1 VARLDP
7 HSFSDS
13 EQAVTQRIDL
23 SLRVDFAQRV
33 LTGDAVLRFR
43 EASAGPLDLD
53 TRDLRIAAVETLDGA
68 PIQHDLAAPERILG
82 ARMRVQLPPGSHAI
96 RIRYSTSPAASA
108 LQWLDPSQT
117 AGGQQPFLYSQCQ
130 PIHARSLAPLQDT
143 ARIRVRVGAR
153 FTVSEHLRALMGA
166 ASLGRESL
174 GSGEAVDI
182 FEMPQPIPPYLLA
195 FAIGD
200 VASRQ
205 LSDRSAVWAERSVAD
220 AAAWEFE
227 GVETMLSEAERLFG
241 RYEWERYDVLVMP
254 PSFPFGGME
263 NPRLTFV
270 TPSVLAGDRSLVNVI
285 AHELAHAWTGNLVSN
300 ATLDHFWLNEGFTVY
315 AERRILEALEG
326 PEAAELHAAIGLHE
340 LEVSL
345 QRFANRPEL
354 TRLRTN
360 MAGVDPDEAYSTVP
374 YEKGYLF
381 LRRLEELCGREKW
394 DRFLRAYL
402 EKFRFQSIVTDDF
415 LRLLRERLPGL
426 AERAGAKRWIDE
438 PGLPDDAPRPRSSRL
453 DELRRMASKVAEGV
467 LPDENTAV
475 RMNPTELLVFLQ
487 ALPELTPDVCNQL
500 DALLGISRRRSLDL
514 RHTFVLTQLR
524 AGVPEGREGARRV
537 LRESGR
543 MKYLR
548 PLYTELARRP
558 QTRALAREI
567 YEEARASY
575 HPIARTVVE
584 SILG

>member
-7 HSFSDS
+7 HSFADS
-13 EQAVTQRIDL
+13 EQAVTERIDL

-33 LTGDAVLRFR
+33 LTGGAVLRFR

-53 TRDLRIAAVETLDGA
+53 TRDLRIAAVETLEGA
-68 PIQHDLAAPERILG
+68 PVRYELGASERILG
-82 ARMRVQLPPGSHAI
+82 ARMRVHLPAGSRAV
-96 RIRYSTSPAASA
+96 RIRYSTSPQASA
-108 LQWLDPSQT
+108 LQWLSPSQT
-117 AGGQQPFLYSQCQ
+117 AGGQHPFLYSQCQ

-143 ARIRVRVGAR
+143 ARIRIRVGGR
-153 FTVSEHLRALMGA
+153 FTVPEHLRALMGA
-166 ASLGRESL
+166 ASLGREQS
-174 GSGEAVDI
+174 GTGEAVDV
-182 FEMPQPIPPYLLA
+182 FEMPQPIPPYLVA
-195 FAIGD
+195 FAVGD

-227 GVETMLSEAERLFG
+227 AVEMMLAQAERLFG
-241 RYEWERYDVLVMP
+241 PYEWERYDVLVMP

-300 ATLDHFWLNEGFTVY
+300 ATLEHFWLNEGFTVY

-326 PEAAELHAAIGLHE
+326 PDAAELHAAIGLHE
-340 LEVSL
+340 LQVSL

-354 TRLRTN
+354 TRLRTE

-381 LRRLEELCGREKW
+381 LRRLEELCGRERW
-394 DRFLRAYL
+394 DRFLRTYL

-415 LRLLRERLPGL
+415 LRLLRERLPGV

-438 PGLPDDAPRPRSSRL
+438 PGLPDDAPRPRSARL
-453 DELRRMASKVAEGV
+453 DELRQMAGRAAEGV

-487 ALPELTPDVCNQL
+487 ALPELTPDVCGQL
-500 DALLGISRRRSLDL
+500 DALLGLSRRRSLDI
-514 RHTFVLTQLR
+514 RHTFVLVQLR
-524 AGVPEGREGARRV
+524 AGVPEGREAARRV

>member
-1 VARLDP
+1 MARLDP
-7 HSFSDS
+7 HSFA
-13 EQAVTQRIDL
+13 EAGQPITERIDL
-23 SLRVDFAQRV
+23 SLRVDFGRHV
-33 LTGDAVLRFR
+33 LSGEAILRFR
-43 EASAGPLDLD
+43 EPSSGPIDLD
-53 TRDLRIAAVETLDGA
+53 TRDLRIDAAETHDGA
-68 PIQHDLAAPERILG
+68 PLRYELSSPEPILG
-82 ARMRVQLPPGSHAI
+82 ARMRVHLPPGTRSI
-96 RIRYSTSPAASA
+96 RIRYATGPNASA
-108 LQWLDPSQT
+108 LQWLEPSQT
-117 AGGQQPFLYSQCQ
+117 AGGQHPYLYSQCQ
-130 PIHARSLAPLQDT
+130 PIHARSIAPLQDT

-153 FTVSEHLRALMGA
+153 FTVPAHLRALMA
-166 ASLGRESL
+166 AAPMGRE
-174 GSGEAVDI
+174 GSSGGDAVDV
-182 FEMPQPIPPYLLA
+182 FDMPQPIPPYLIA
-195 FAIGD
+195 FAVGD
-200 VASRQ
+200 LDSRR
-205 LSDRSAVWAERSVAD
+205 LSPRSGVWAERSVAD

-227 GVETMLSEAERLFG
+227 RVETMLHAAEELFG
-241 RYEWERYDVLVMP
+241 PYEWERYDVLVMP

-300 ATLDHFWLNEGFTVY
+300 ATLEHFWLNEGFTVY

-326 PEAAELHAAIGLHE
+326 TEAAELHAAAGLHE
-340 LEVSL
+340 LEVAL
-345 QRFANRPEL
+345 QRFAQRPEL
-354 TRLRTN
+354 TRLRTE

-381 LRRLEELCGREKW
+381 LRRLEELAGRDKW

-402 EKFRFQSIVTDDF
+402 DRFRFQSIVTDDF
-415 LRLLRERLPGL
+415 LRLLRDRLPGV
-426 AERAGAKRWIDE
+426 AERANARRWIDE

-453 DELRRMASKVAEGV
+453 TELRQMARRAGEGV
-467 LPDENTAV
+467 LPDENAAV

-487 ALPELTPDVCNQL
+487 ALPELSPEVCGQL
-500 DALLGISRRRSLDL
+500 DALLGLSRRRSLDL
-514 RHTFVLTQLR
+514 RHTFVLVQLR
-524 AGVPEGREGARRV
+524 AGVPEGREAARRV
-537 LRESGR
+537 LLESGR

-548 PLYTELARRP
+548 PVYTELARRP